1 MDSILA
7 RIESLG
13 FTLPEVPIPVAAYV
27 NCVRSGN
34 LLFLSGGLP
43 IDGDKK
49 VIGKVPGD
57 VSIEEAQEGARII
70 ILNRLAVVKQ
80 EIGSLDKVKQIVA
93 LNGFVNS
100 APDFYGHPQVV
111 NGASDLM
118 VEVFGEAGRH
128 ARSAVGVYRLQ
139 GMEVR
144 AVTLLG
150 RVEALQGFDAV
161 AASHANAMRQ
171 GEEPTL
177 HRLGRG
183 QLPTLLGGEALQA
196 TPAAGERRLFETQPV
211 GPDVIPGLGCQLLL
225 AADGAD
231 MVRH

>member
-7 RIESLG
+7 RIEALG
-13 FTLPEVPIPVAAYV
+13 HTLPDVPVPVAAYV

-43 IDGDKK
+43 IDGDRKI
-49 VIGKVPGD
+49 IGQVPRD

-111 NGASDLM
+111 NGASELLNEIFGDKGKHARTALGAASLPLNVAVEINLV
-118 VEVFGEAGRH
+118 VEVE
-128 ARSAVGVYRLQ
+128 
-139 GMEVR
+139 
-144 AVTLLG
+144 
-150 RVEALQGFDAV
+150 
-161 AASHANAMRQ
+161 
-171 GEEPTL
+171 
-177 HRLGRG
+177 
-183 QLPTLLGGEALQA
+183 
-196 TPAAGERRLFETQPV
+196 
-211 GPDVIPGLGCQLLL
+211 
-225 AADGAD
+225 
-231 MVRH
+231 